1 MKHVLSKTSVFTGG
15 RVRVPGEEVDL
26 PEDFLATL
34 GELDASKA
42 APKATR
48 QASASDLPEDFP
60 ERDLILGTQF
70 TSVDAL
76 NAASD
81 DDLLAVDGI
90 GPAKLKAIRAAL
102 KG

>member
-1 MKHVLSKTSVFTGG
+1 MDFRNREGSTGYWDAAQGFVAFASQEEADAGG
-15 RVRVPGEEVDL
+15 RPTRRTVAKKA
-26 PEDFLATL
+26 PEPT
-34 GELDASKA
+34 
-42 APKATR
+42 
-48 QASASDLPEDFP
+48 SDLPEDFP

-70 TSVDAL
+70 KSLDAL